1 MAKTF
6 IYGVPHGFDFYEK
19 DAEFNDYFKGFY
31 ISSRRGRR
39 LMINRRDNG
48 ETIYSYLRYGLKEVD
63 RQPLHSF
70 FGMSLVIDNYQ
81 FCPNFKVLLEWFDYL
96 FNKLVNEHNVI
107 KINDDGVLHYVIH
120 KFDENSSDIEWLKS
134 NLPNILTQA
143 GQTEIVNY
151 DTSFAD
157 GKAGQVVSF
166 NQPVGENRLLE
177 TFKKYR
183 WISVS
188 SEIVEKEENSTVFTD
203 PGTIELNY
211 EELNRK
217 LNEFNQQLLPIAVD
231 ISKGSY
237 ADLKRM
243 SDEVQEIN
251 SSLAKYIPSIDD
263 QEEKE
268 KFTGLERK
276 YDSLKDSIR
285 TLMSKMVSSTGPII
299 IEKPKNETQFCFSC
313 KQNKPL
319 SHFRSS
325 DATKCLECEE
335 RDRQKNV
342 IGTNVSRGYKICIS
356 CGKKK
361 SIRYFNQ
368 KGTDICDDCVKKQ
381 EKKPVPVQDS
391 SFDKLGKLIM
401 SKTFLGILASI
412 AIIAVIALVI
422 DLPNGCSSLNVAGE
436 DRETTDTTDVNVAQT
451 GEAVDKEEL
460 ERLLLSGDFK
470 RVYEYVKDKKD
481 ASSYKTSLKENV
493 FQYLKSIVET
503 PKLTKEKVLESIET
517 FYVDNFQFLDFI
529 NYGAQDKEYWEQ
541 FTDDYFYVW
550 DLIKKAKITQ
560 VEKDKGNGILAK
572 YTGLFPEDWMSL
584 LANVKV
590 ETPTPVVKTNTD
602 EKLRTTAPGTIS
614 VSYTSKDNKPVNEII
629 TGHREIFIKA
639 GTLAT
644 FNYPNGSIK
653 TKEEVSKKKN
663 GKMNKR
669 SLQPGSQIV
678 VYCGE
683 IGITIT
689 PVKESRFE
697 E

>member
-602 EKLRTTAPGTIS
+602 EEALIQDRPFLMRHIAVG
-614 VSYTSKDNKPVNEII
+614 
-629 TGHREIFIKA
+629 FM
-639 GTLAT
+639 
-644 FNYPNGSIK
+644 
-653 TKEEVSKKKN
+653 SKKRPGAQSN
-663 GKMNKR
+663 GLLR
-669 SLQPGSQIV
+669 LPGNSEYQRV
-678 VYCGE
+678 HAPAALVCLWQ
-683 IGITIT
+683 
-689 PVKESRFE
+689 
-697 E
+697 

>member
-120 KFDENSSDIEWLKS
+120 KFDENSSDVEWLKS
-134 NLPNILTQA
+134 NLPNILAQA

-151 DTSFAD
+151 DSSYAD

-166 NQPVGENRLLE
+166 NQPVGEKRLLD

-188 SEIVEKEENSTVFTD
+188 SEIVEKEENTTIITD

-211 EELNRK
+211 EELNGK

-237 ADLKRM
+237 ADLKQM
-243 SDEVQEIN
+243 FDEVQEIN
-251 SSLAKYIPSIDD
+251 SSLAKYIPAIDD

-268 KFTGLERK
+268 KFGGLERK
-276 YDSLKDSIR
+276 YGSTKDSIG
-285 TLMSKMVSSTGPII
+285 TLMSKMGPSIDPI
-299 IEKPKNETQFCFSC
+299 PIGTKNTETQFCFSC

-335 RDRQKNV
+335 RDRQRIV
-342 IGTNVSRGYKICIS
+342 TGTNVPKGYKICIS

-361 SIRYFNQ
+361 PIRFFNQ

-381 EKKPVPVQDS
+381 ETKPVPVQDS
-391 SFDKLGKLIM
+391 SFDKLWKFLM
-401 SKTFLGILASI
+401 SKTFLGIMASI
-412 AIIAVIALVI
+412 VIIAGIVLAAVN
-422 DLPNGCSSLNVAGE
+422 LPNSCSSLNVTGE
-436 DRETTDTTDVNVAQT
+436 GREKTDTTNVNVNQT
-451 GEAVDKEEL
+451 NEAVNKEEL
-460 ERLLLSGDFK
+460 EKLLSFGDFK
-470 RVYEYVKDKKD
+470 AVYEYVKDKKD
-481 ASSYKTSLKENV
+481 AANYKRSLKDTVNRHIW
-493 FQYLKSIVET
+493 SIVDSSNTAQED
-503 PKLTKEKVLESIET
+503 LAE
-517 FYVDNFQFLDFI
+517 FYIVNNDFLDFI
-529 NYGAQDKEYWEQ
+529 DFTENDKLTWAEIVNDYNQIWGILKKPKV
-541 FTDDYFYVW
+541 TDA
-550 DLIKKAKITQ
+550 DLETGYK
-560 VEKDKGNGILAK
+560 ILAK
-572 YTGLFPEDWMSL
+572 HSGLFPTEWSRTL
-584 LANVKV
+584 SEKPK
-590 ETPTPVVKTNTD
+590 EVV
-602 EKLRTTAPGTIS
+602 RQTT
-614 VSYTSKDNKPVNEII
+614 K
-629 TGHREIFIKA
+629 
-639 GTLAT
+639 
-644 FNYPNGSIK
+644 
-653 TKEEVSKKKN
+653 KEEEKKN
-663 GKMNKR
+663 DALKQETGKVTFTLTYTQASDGKEVTVNIDGSKIGFDGLVGTYATVTCKNGRIKENNKQSCR
-669 SLQPGSQIV
+669 VQLKETKQYTIKLDNSIV
-678 VYCGE
+678 L
-683 IGITIT
+683 TIT
-689 PVKESRFE
+689 AKKSKLDFNQ
-697 E
+697 